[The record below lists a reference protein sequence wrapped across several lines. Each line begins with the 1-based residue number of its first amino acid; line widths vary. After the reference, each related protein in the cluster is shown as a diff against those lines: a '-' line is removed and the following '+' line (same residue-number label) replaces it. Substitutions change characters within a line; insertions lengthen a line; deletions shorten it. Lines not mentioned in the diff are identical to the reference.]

1 MSETLQIQRGAARE
15 RRKGRAQTTAREV
28 PGAIQWHEGMLLAP
42 QHFQWLSHRHE
53 ALLQYHAAAI
63 SPFHWGVRHL
73 EIDRVL
79 LVDGVLRILELEAV
93 MPDGLVV
100 SQSAGQ
106 VPELSVDLTGRVDEM
121 KQRPLM
127 VHLAVAAR
135 GRGLAFAE
143 RYGSADAGPVAD
155 ENTGEGDLPMPVLEP
170 KLMLVVAEDL
180 PPKYVGFP
188 LVEIA
193 YRNEVF
199 TRTEFE
205 PPWLRVGPGS
215 ATYDLCVAIAARLR
229 EKTVFL
235 ADQVR
240 TPSVSASAAQL
251 LETRLLVHCLTGE
264 LPAFEAVLRT
274 GVSHPFPLYVAL
286 CSLVGHVAGL
296 GRALIPPVLEPYDHN
311 NLQATFAQAHAFI
324 DRAVSEGVHEAY
336 TRYTFNREGEEY
348 HLLFDPDWATRSL
361 ILGVQAPSGVSEQ
374 EMAAWVAGSV
384 IACASK
390 IASLRDHRVMGL
402 RRKRVDTDA
411 DLVPPRGMSLYS
423 LPVDTQ
429 FIVPGEDLVVINPAS
444 EGQLKPESIV
454 LFVRN
459 RL

>member
-1 MSETLQIQRGAARE
+1 VSARE
-15 RRKGRAQTTAREV
+15 RRKGRAQTTAREL

-42 QHFQWLSHRHE
+42 QHFQWLSLRHE
-53 ALLQYHAAAI
+53 SLLHYHAAAI

-79 LVDGVLRILELEAV
+79 LVDGVLRIVEMEAV

-100 SQSAGQ
+100 SHTAGE
-106 VPELSVDLTGRVDEM
+106 VPDLTVDLTSRADEM
-121 KQRPLM
+121 KQHPLM

-143 RYGSADAGPVAD
+143 RYGSTEAGPVSD
-155 ENTGEGDLPMPVLEP
+155 ENTGEGELSMPVLKP
-170 KLMLVVAEDL
+170 KLALVVSDDL

-188 LVEIA
+188 LAEVA

-199 TRTEFE
+199 ARTEFE

-215 ATYDLCVAIAARLR
+215 ATYQLCLSVAARLR
-229 EKTVFL
+229 EKASFL

-240 TPSVSASAAQL
+240 APSMAASAAQL
-251 LETRLLVHCLTGE
+251 LDTKLLVHCLAGE

-296 GRALIPPVLEPYDHN
+296 GRSLVPPVLEPYDHN

-336 TRYTFNREGEEY
+336 TRYPFNREGDEY
-348 HLLFDPDWATRSL
+348 RLLFDPDWTTRSL
-361 ILGVQAPSGVSEQ
+361 ILGVQAPSGVSDQ
-374 EMAAWVAGSV
+374 DMAAWVAASV
-384 IACASK
+384 IAGASK
-390 IASLRDHRVMGL
+390 VASLRDHRVMGL
-402 RRKRVDTDA
+402 RRKRVDTDT

-423 LPVDTQ
+423 LPIDAQ
-429 FIVPGEDLVVINPAS
+429 FIVPGEDLVVINPAT
-444 EGQLKPESIV
+444 EGQLRPESIV

-459 RL
+459 RM

>member
-1 MSETLQIQRGAARE
+1 MSTVRE

-42 QHFQWLSHRHE
+42 QHFQWESLRHE

-79 LVDGVLRILELEAV
+79 LADGIVRILELEAV

-100 SQSAGQ
+100 THTSGD
-106 VPELSVDLTGRVDEM
+106 VPELSADLTARLDDI
-121 KQRPLM
+121 KLRPLM

-135 GRGLAFAE
+135 GRGLAFNE
-143 RYGSADAGPVAD
+143 RYASTDAGPVAD
-155 ENTGEGDLPMPVLEP
+155 ENTGEGDLSMPVLKP
-170 KLMLVVAEDL
+170 KVALVVADDL

-199 TRTEFE
+199 GATEFE
-205 PPWLRVGPGS
+205 PPWLRIGPGS
-215 ATYDLCVAIAARLR
+215 GTYKLCVDIAARLR
-229 EKTVFL
+229 EKAVFL

-240 TPSVSASAAQL
+240 MPSAAASPAQL
-251 LETRLLVHCLTGE
+251 LDTRLLVHGLVGE

-286 CSLVGHVAGL
+286 CSLVGHIASL
-296 GRALIPPVLEPYDHN
+296 GRALVPPALDPYDHN
-311 NLQATFAQAHAFI
+311 DVRASFAQAAAFI
-324 DRAVSEGVHEAY
+324 DRAVSEGVHESY
-336 TRYTFNREGEEY
+336 TRYVFTREGDEY
-348 HLLFDPDWATRSL
+348 RLLFDPDWMTRSL
-361 ILGVQAPSGVSEQ
+361 ILGVQAPAGVSDQ
-374 EMAAWVAGSV
+374 EMGAWVAASI
-384 IACASK
+384 IAGQSK
-390 IASLRDHRVMGL
+390 IHSLRDHRVMGL
-402 RRKRVDTDA
+402 RRKRLDADA

-423 LPVDTQ
+423 LPVDGQ
-429 FIVPGEDLVVINPAS
+429 FVVPGEDLVVINPADS
-444 EGQLKPESIV
+444 PLRPESIV

-459 RL
+459 RM

>member
-1 MSETLQIQRGAARE
+1 MSARE

-28 PGAIQWHEGMLLAP
+28 PAAIQWHEGMLLAP
-42 QHFQWLSHRHE
+42 QHFQWLSLRSE
-53 ALLQYHAAAI
+53 ALLQYHASAI

-79 LVDGVLRILELEAV
+79 LVDGVLRIVELEAV

-100 SQSAGQ
+100 SHSAGE
-106 VPELSVDLTGRVDEM
+106 VPDLTVDLAARADEM
-121 KQRPLM
+121 KQHPLT
-127 VHLAVAAR
+127 VYLAVTAR
-135 GRGLAFAE
+135 GRGLAFTE
-143 RYGSADAGPVAD
+143 RYGSIEAGPVAD
-155 ENTGEGDLPMPVLEP
+155 ENTGEGELPMPVLVP
-170 KLMLVVAEDL
+170 KLALVVADDL

-215 ATYDLCVAIAARLR
+215 ATYEVCLSIAARLR
-229 EKTVFL
+229 EKAVFL

-240 TPSVSASAAQL
+240 GPSAAASAAQL
-251 LETRLLVHCLTGE
+251 LDTKLLVHCLAGE

-296 GRALIPPVLEPYDHN
+296 GRSLVPPALEPYDHN
-311 NLQATFAQAHAFI
+311 NLQATFAQAQAFI
-324 DRAVSEGVHEAY
+324 GRAVSEGVHEAY
-336 TRYTFNREGEEY
+336 TRYSFNREGDEY
-348 HLLFDPDWATRSL
+348 RLLFDPDWATRSL
-361 ILGVQAPSGVSEQ
+361 ILGVQAPSGVSDQ
-374 EMAAWVAGSV
+374 EMSAWLAASV
-384 IACASK
+384 IAGASR
-390 IASLRDHRVMGL
+390 IPSLRDHRVMGL
-402 RRKRVDTDA
+402 RRKRLDADA
-411 DLVPPRGMSLYS
+411 DLVPPRGMTLYS
-423 LPVDTQ
+423 LTIDAQ
-429 FIVPGEDLVVINPAS
+429 FITPGENLVVINPAT

-459 RL
+459 HM